1 MDGETR
7 LREHVRRHQTRKK
20 IMKGGR
26 RRMTL
31 TVRAQGT
38 IPTVVIQRMK
48 EIMSRSSVAVG
59 SFQLQTSTEGARK
72 RPLNKNFIIV
82 KNLLSD

>member
-26 RRMTL
+26 RRKTL
-31 TVRAQGT
+31 TVRTQRT
-38 IPTVVIQRMK
+38 ILTVVIQIMK

-59 SFQLQTSTEGARK
+59 SFQLQTSSEGVRK
-72 RPLNKNFIIV
+72 RPAPLNKNQ
-82 KNLLSD
+82 K